1 MNFMT
6 TRAAAINLGVT
17 LRTVQN
23 HCKALGF
30 SKTGRDYLLTVG
42 QVNQIRQYMAEHP
55 RGGRKIIKP
64 FSVGVFLPGYDYKK
78 VLATNKEV

>member
-42 QVNQIRQYMAEHP
+42 QVNQIRQYMADHP
-55 RGGRKIIKP
+55 RGVRK
-64 FSVGVFLPGYDYKK
+64 S
-78 VLATNKEV
+78 TKESH